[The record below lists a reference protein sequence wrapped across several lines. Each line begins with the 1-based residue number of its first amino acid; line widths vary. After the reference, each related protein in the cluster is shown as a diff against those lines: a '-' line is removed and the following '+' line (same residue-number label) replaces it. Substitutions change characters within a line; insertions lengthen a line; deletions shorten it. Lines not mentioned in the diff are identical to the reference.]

1 MILSTNKDK
10 GRAGLLCGMSYYGT
24 NGYTI
29 LLPVNDTQDY
39 DFVIEKDNVFRK
51 VQCKC
56 TNYRPSDKESYQL
69 SLRNFGGT
77 DGGVYGRVV
86 ESSAD
91 ILFALAGDGTM
102 YSIPVDDLGNRN
114 SISLRKESNL
124 FENKNI
130 FHSEDYIVTLK

>member
-1 MILSTNKDK
+1 MLLSTNKDK

-39 DFVIEKDNVFRK
+39 DFVIEKNNMFSK

-56 TNYRPSDKESYQL
+56 TNYMPSGRESYQL
-69 SLRNFGGT
+69 NLRNSGGT
-77 DGGVYGRVV
+77 NGAVYGRVV

-102 YSIPVDDLGNRN
+102 YSIPVVDLGNRN
-114 SISLRKESNL
+114 SISLRKESNVS
-124 FENKNI
+124 ENKDI
-130 FHSEDYIVTLK
+130 FHSENYIVTIK